1 MKSVNLLEKALMLVK
16 TEGSRRRGQQRMR
29 RLVGIIDSMDMS
41 LNKLQEIVKDRKA
54 WHIEVHRGH
63 KESDITQQLNNN
75 NKSNYAFI
83 L

>member
-41 LNKLQEIVKDRKA
+41 LGGLWKLVMDR
-54 WHIEVHRGH
+54 EVRRDVVYGVA
-63 KESDITQQLNNN
+63 KSWTRLSD
-75 NKSNYAFI
+75 
-83 L
+83 